1 MNISF
6 FSNQYMVRRMN
17 KADVADI
24 YLLCSKNSLYYRY
37 CPPFVTKQSILDD
50 MNALPPNKEMAD
62 KYYSDREIDEWI
74 EYLKNPEPEPE
85 FEEEPECIDLEE
97 RYTPSCTAHDYSPS
111 NPWDAPGM
119 CISDFI

>member
-1 MNISF
+1 MERNLKILKA
-6 FSNQYMVRRMN
+6 VLLLRRFN
-17 KADVADI
+17 
-24 YLLCSKNSLYYRY
+24 RHE
-37 CPPFVTKQSILDD
+37 TKEKQI
-50 MNALPPNKEMAD
+50 AMAD

-74 EYLKNPEPEPE
+74 EYLKNPEPEKE

-97 RYTPSCTAHDYSPS
+97 QYTPSCTARDYSPL